1 MGIPIGKLALYCAAG
16 GIAPHRVLPVVVD
29 VGTNNVELREDPL
42 YLGLKRPRL
51 TGAAYYEVVDE
62 FVTAVLHR
70 WPKTLIQFEDF
81 ESSVAQPL
89 LDRYRDKILCF
100 NDDIQGTGATVLA
113 GVLACL
119 RQTGKTAQDLKD
131 QRIVM
136 CGAGSAGVGVST
148 VIKDAMIARRLEK
161 RGGGRK
167 ILISTRSARLRRW
180 CHAIGEGRLLA
191 KQGMSPADYDALA
204 PEQQILAESFRRP
217 DGEARR

>member
-113 GVLACL
+113 L
-119 RQTGKTAQDLKD
+119 
-131 QRIVM
+131 
-136 CGAGSAGVGVST
+136 
-148 VIKDAMIARRLEK
+148 
-161 RGGGRK
+161 
-167 ILISTRSARLRRW
+167 
-180 CHAIGEGRLLA
+180 LLA
-191 KQGMSPADYDALA
+191 Q
-204 PEQQILAESFRRP
+204 
-217 DGEARR
+217 

>member
-1 MGIPIGKLALYCAAG
+1 MSTQ
-16 GIAPHRVLPVVVD
+16 VD

-131 QRIVM
+131 QRIVL
-136 CGAGSAGVGVST
+136 CGNQPVTRVHPIILHKSFLGDDAAVLAPSSGEEPASPRHRAGVASM
-148 VIKDAMIARRLEK
+148 AWR
-161 RGGGRK
+161 
-167 ILISTRSARLRRW
+167 STRTRR
-180 CHAIGEGRLLA
+180 E
-191 KQGMSPADYDALA
+191 
-204 PEQQILAESFRRP
+204 F
-217 DGEARR
+217 